1 MNLRPTILA
10 AAGAL
15 LAPCLFAQSAPPPAA
30 QTEEELLADLR
41 ALEMAVAR
49 RSQISFSLRLGGHL
63 KAKFLGVGA
72 IASDLDISD
81 TTTEEARTYNDGY
94 VGADTRSDTDGEDM
108 ASDGRTNNWSYNAA
122 SQVTADETGVSF
134 HRYETISD
142 GSTIS
147 AKSKPAVGIDVEGAR
162 QFFSFGRSL
171 GVGRKA
177 FTGGA
182 HFGIGLST
190 LNAKST
196 GNITATLLSITDT
209 YSLLGAAPPG
219 GSPTDEDSTGYTAPS
234 SSSETVTNADGTT
247 TSNTIDTTTYLG
259 SLPDSRTEAVVPGGA
274 TIDGLWQV
282 RGAFFNVR
290 TGPWIRWQPS
300 DRFSLRFSA
309 GGSMNFVGVKM
320 RYDETLDLEDLSTAL
335 TQRVESDSENMA
347 VPGYFGGIDAEWWFS
362 DTTGF
367 FGSASYEKATK
378 DKLLTYEGRT
388 AELEMSSGLGLR
400 AGLTVKF

>member
-1 MNLRPTILA
+1 MADTTPQAALDTVA
-10 AAGAL
+10 AAEDRGKAL
-15 LAPCLFAQSAPPPAA
+15 A
-30 QTEEELLADLR
+30 ELTKND
-41 ALEMAVAR
+41 ALMVGFGDWFSGDPVGFSTAVA
-49 RSQISFSLRLGGHL
+49 QIAQVKPRLSPRIVESFYR
-63 KAKFLGVGA
+63 
-72 IASDLDISD
+72 
-81 TTTEEARTYNDGY
+81 
-94 VGADTRSDTDGEDM
+94 
-108 ASDGRTNNWSYNAA
+108 
-122 SQVTADETGVSF
+122 
-134 HRYETISD
+134 
-142 GSTIS
+142 
-147 AKSKPAVGIDVEGAR
+147 AVESV
-162 QFFSFGRSL
+162 SL
-171 GVGRKA
+171 GVGRKV

-196 GNITATLLSITDT
+196 GNITATLLSVTDT
-209 YSLLGAAPPG
+209 YSLLGAAAPG

-234 SSSETVTNADGTT
+234 SSSESVTNADGTT
-247 TSNTIDTTTYLG
+247 TSNTIDTTTYLA
-259 SLPDSRTEAVVPGGA
+259 SLPDSRTESITPSGA

-300 DRFSLRFSA
+300 DRFSLRLSA

-320 RYDETLDLEDLSTAL
+320 RHDETLDLEDLSTEL
-335 TQRVESDSENMA
+335 TQQIESDSENMA

-362 DTTGF
+362 ETTGF

-378 DKLLTYEGRT
+378 DKSLTYEGRT